1 MPVRTLIEVS
11 DISLD
16 SLGNINIVLGR
27 NGAGKS
33 RLLRRIDAELESNPE
48 YNLRYVSPERAG
60 VFRKDGNTET
70 NLERDPRWLR
80 HARRKNQAEN
90 FKAASAYFLR
100 DVELAYLRRLQNTP
114 ELRNDPDRNFRTDRL
129 EKINRLLSN
138 ISLDLEGASFVFKAL
153 SGEQI
158 PPDEISSGES
168 EAVSLAAEI
177 LYFFETT
184 DENKFNLLLL
194 DEPDV
199 HLHPDLQARLAQMI
213 LEEVSSLSVSRRENT
228 AILLATHSTAL
239 VCALASADLVS
250 IGVKQYGVNTIRF
263 SRVSDQ
269 LRKVAPFFGHPL
281 SLCLS
286 GDAMLILEGED
297 DERVWQQAARSAAG
311 RIRLF
316 PVLAESVDHHG
327 SLEQLCSGLLAAIY
341 DKPIA
346 YSVRDGDGILD
357 GLPPVGSVR
366 RYRLNCYAIENCLMS
381 DECLEVLGSTWS
393 MFCQRATEW
402 IAENQSHKDID
413 MLSSLIQSADRMRHE
428 KIKAIRNLI
437 CPIASGSNK
446 PWEVVVG
453 QAIARLEP
461 RRLPDSSTSLVDY
474 IGREAISS
482 IISPADEI
490 VSLGHQEST

>member
-1 MPVRTLIEVS
+1 MPDRTLIEAGE
-11 DISLD
+11 IKLD
-16 SLGNINIVLGR
+16 SLTSVNIILGR

-33 RLLRRIDAELESNPE
+33 RLLRTIDAELERNAD

-70 NLERDPRWLR
+70 NLVRDPQWLR
-80 HARRKNQAEN
+80 NVRRKNQAEN

-114 ELRNDPDRNFRTDRL
+114 ELRNDPERNFKTDRL

-138 ISLDLEGASFVFKAL
+138 ISLDLEGASFVFKTF
-153 SGEQI
+153 SGQQI

-213 LEEVSSLSVSRRENT
+213 IEEVCSLSASRRENT
-228 AILLATHSTAL
+228 AICLATHSTSL
-239 VCALASADLVS
+239 VCALASADRVS
-250 IGVKQYGVNTIRF
+250 IGVKQFGVNSISF
-263 SRVSDQ
+263 ARVSDQ

-297 DERVWQQAARSAAG
+297 DERVWQQAARSAGG

-316 PVLAESVDHHG
+316 PVLAETVDHQG
-327 SLEQLCSGLLAAIY
+327 SLEQLCSSLLDALY
-341 DKPIA
+341 DKPIG
-346 YSVRDGDGILD
+346 YSVRDGDGILN
-357 GLPPVGSVR
+357 GLTPVGALQ
-366 RYRLNCYAIENCLMS
+366 RYRLNCYAIENCLLS
-381 DECLEVLGSTWS
+381 DECLDLLGSTWVL
-393 MFCQRATEW
+393 FCQRATEW
-402 IAENQSHKDID
+402 IAENQNHKDID
-413 MLSSLIQSADRMRHE
+413 ILSSLIASLDRMRHS

-437 CPIASGSNK
+437 CPITSGSNK

-453 QAIARLEP
+453 QAIARLDP
-461 RRLPDSSTSLVDY
+461 RCLPDSSTSLADY
-474 IGREAISS
+474 IGRDAISS
-482 IISPADEI
+482 IISPAEDS
-490 VSLGHQEST
+490 VSPDHLEST